1 MTDFEQF
8 EKFMESLAEILD
20 EELKKDD
27 KSKHQLQAD
36 VCEELAKEVVRM
48 REALL
53 RGGLSEHLADWFIK
67 QIAMKG
73 LQ

>member
-1 MTDFEQF
+1 MTSFEQF
-8 EKFMESLAEILD
+8 EKFVESLAEMID
-20 EELKKDD
+20 EEIKKDD
-27 KSKHQLQAD
+27 KSKDQLQEE